1 MYEKE
6 KDEIIHAALAL
17 KEYRLIA
24 LSGGNVSVRTQA
36 GNILVT
42 PSGMLYETMV
52 TSDVVVLDSEGKVV
66 EGKRKVSVDTE
77 ALLYIYKKL
86 SHINSIIHTHQVYA
100 SAVGTVYDELPA
112 IVTTLPNACLGPIKV
127 APFTSAASLDMGIAA
142 VDYLKD
148 RRAVILKSHGVLA
161 VGSTLKEA
169 LYSAVYLEDA
179 AKTFIMAKVLGDP
192 AVLTKEQVEEAVGK
206 FKPGTYGQE

>member
-24 LSGGNVSVRTQA
+24 LSGGNVSIRMPNN
-36 GNILVT
+36 NILVT

-52 TSDVVVLDSEGKVV
+52 TSDVVVLDSEGKVI
-66 EGKRKVSVDTE
+66 EGTRKVSVDIE
-77 ALLYIYKKL
+77 ALLYMYKKL
-86 SHINSIIHTHQVYA
+86 PHVNAIIHTHQVYA
-100 SAVGTVYDELPA
+100 SAVGAVYDELPA

-127 APFTSAASLDMGIAA
+127 APFRSAASLDMGVVA

-148 RRAVILKSHGVLA
+148 RRAVILKSHGVLT
-161 VGSTLKEA
+161 VGGNLKEA

-179 AKTFIMAKVLGDP
+179 AKTFIMAKVLGNP
-192 AVLTKEQVEEAVGK
+192 VILTEEQVSEAVGK
-206 FKPGTYGQE
+206 FKPGSYGQG

>member
-24 LSGGNVSVRTQA
+24 LSGGNVSIRMPNN
-36 GNILVT
+36 NILVT
-42 PSGMLYETMV
+42 PSGMLYETMI
-52 TSDVVVLDSEGKVV
+52 TSDVVVLDSEGKVI
-66 EGKRKVSVDTE
+66 EGTRKVSVDTE
-77 ALLYIYKKL
+77 ALLYMYKKL
-86 SHINSIIHTHQVYA
+86 PHVNAIIHTHQVYA
-100 SAVGTVYDELPA
+100 SAVGAVYDELPA

-127 APFTSAASLDMGIAA
+127 APFTSAASLDMGVVA

-148 RRAVILKSHGVLA
+148 RRAVILKSHGVLT
-161 VGSTLKEA
+161 VGGTLKEA

-179 AKTFIMAKVLGDP
+179 AKTFIMAKVLGNP
-192 AVLTKEQVEEAVGK
+192 VILTEEQVSEAVGK
-206 FKPGTYGQE
+206 FKPGSYGQG

>member
-24 LSGGNVSVRTQA
+24 LSGGNVSLRMPQ
-36 GNILVT
+36 GHILVT

-52 TSDVVVLDSEGKVV
+52 TSDVVVLDIEGKVI
-66 EGKRKVSVDTE
+66 EGTRKVSVDTE
-77 ALLYIYKKL
+77 ALLYIYKRL
-86 SHINSIIHTHQVYA
+86 SHVNSIIHTHQVYA
-100 SAVGTVYDELPA
+100 SAVGAVYDELPA

-127 APFTSAASLDMGIAA
+127 APFTSAASLDMGVVA

-161 VGSTLKEA
+161 VGGTLKEA
-169 LYSAVYLEDA
+169 LYSAIYLEDA
-179 AKTFIMAKVLGDP
+179 AKTFIMAKVLGEP
-192 AVLTKEQVEEAVGK
+192 VVLTEAQVEEAVGK
-206 FKPGTYGQE
+206 FKPGAYGQG

>member
-24 LSGGNVSVRTQA
+24 LSGGNVSIRMPNN
-36 GNILVT
+36 NILVT

-52 TSDVVVLDSEGKVV
+52 TSDVVVLDSEGKVI
-66 EGKRKVSVDTE
+66 EGTRKVSVDIE
-77 ALLYIYKKL
+77 ALLYMYKKL
-86 SHINSIIHTHQVYA
+86 PHVNAIIHTHQVYA
-100 SAVGTVYDELPA
+100 SAVGAVYDELPA

-127 APFTSAASLDMGIAA
+127 APFTSAASLDMGVVA

-148 RRAVILKSHGVLA
+148 RRAVILKSHGVLT
-161 VGSTLKEA
+161 VGGTLKEA

-179 AKTFIMAKVLGDP
+179 AKTFIMAKVLGNP
-192 AVLTKEQVEEAVGK
+192 VILTEEQVSEAVGK
-206 FKPGTYGQE
+206 FKPGSYGQG